1 MVIKLPPKQPIILMF
16 ACKRCSYSASDLA
29 GTLKL
34 QYNPIV
40 RIIRVP
46 CTGRID
52 IIHLLRGIV
61 DGADAILVLGC
72 HKGDCGFISG
82 NLACERRVKFVRNLL
97 KEMKINQDR
106 VQIEFV
112 SAAEA
117 NEVVKIIERVA
128 NQVSEM
134 GPNPFRI
141 K

>member
-1 MVIKLPPKQPIILMF
+1 MLQIPPKQPVILMF
-16 ACKRCSYSASDLA
+16 ACTRCSYTASDLA
-29 GTLKL
+29 GTLKI

-46 CTGRID
+46 CTGRVD

-61 DGADAILVLGC
+61 AGADAILVIGC

-82 NLACERRVKFVRNLL
+82 NLAAERRVKFVRNLL
-97 KEMKINQDR
+97 KQMHINPDR
-106 VQIEFV
+106 VQMHYV

-117 NEVVKIIERVA
+117 NEVVEIIEKVA
-128 NQVSEM
+128 KQVAEM
-134 GPNPFRI
+134 GPSPFRT